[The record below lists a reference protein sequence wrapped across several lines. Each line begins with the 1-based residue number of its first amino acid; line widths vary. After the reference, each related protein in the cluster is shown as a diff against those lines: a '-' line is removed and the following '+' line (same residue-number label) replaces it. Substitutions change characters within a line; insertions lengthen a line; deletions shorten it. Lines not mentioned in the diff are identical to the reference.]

1 MNIAVNTIS
10 EQLKNQIRD
19 AAFDARAHKGEV
31 LSADQ
36 RTHFKDKIKKLL
48 RERDAVLVVHYYVD
62 SELQILAE
70 ETGGCVS
77 DSLEMA
83 RFGYEHPAS
92 TVVVAGVKFMGET
105 AKILSPEKKILLVE
119 DKADCSLDLGCPAE
133 QFSAYCDQHPDR
145 EVVVYANTSAA
156 VKARADWVATSSI
169 ALKLIK
175 HLHEQGKKVLWAPDK
190 YLGDYV
196 QRQTGAD
203 MIMWDAACVVHEEFK
218 ATALQSLMKQQPDAK
233 VLVHPESP
241 ADVIA
246 LADVVGSTS
255 QLIQA
260 SKDLGAKKYIVA
272 TEMGIYHKMKQVAG
286 AGIELMPAPT
296 AGEGATCESC
306 ANCPWMKM
314 NDLKKMANVLEY
326 GSNEILIDEAVRKQ
340 AQVSLKRMVEFG
352 KKAGVTGRSSH

>member
-1 MNIAVNTIS
+1 M
-10 EQLKNQIRD
+10 
-19 AAFDARAHKGEV
+19 
-31 LSADQ
+31 
-36 RTHFKDKIKKLL
+36 
-48 RERDAVLVVHYYVD
+48 
-62 SELQILAE
+62 
-70 ETGGCVS
+70 
-77 DSLEMA
+77 
-83 RFGYEHPAS
+83 
-92 TVVVAGVKFMGET
+92 
-105 AKILSPEKKILLVE
+105 
-119 DKADCSLDLGCPAE
+119 
-133 QFSAYCDQHPDR
+133 
-145 EVVVYANTSAA
+145 
-156 VKARADWVATSSI
+156 
-169 ALKLIK
+169 
-175 HLHEQGKKVLWAPDK
+175 LWAPDK

>member
-1 MNIAVNTIS
+1 MNIAINGIS
-10 EQLKNQIRD
+10 EQLKTQIRD
-19 AAFDARAHKGEV
+19 AAFDARSHRGAL
-31 LSADQ
+31 LSDSEK
-36 RTHFKDKIKKLL
+36 THYREKIKQLL
-48 RERDAVLVVHYYVD
+48 IERDAVLVVHYYVD

-119 DKADCSLDLGCPAE
+119 NDADCSLDLGCPAE
-133 QFSAYCDQHPDR
+133 QFSEFCDQHPDR

-196 QRQTGAD
+196 QRQTDAD

-218 ATALQSLMKQQPDAK
+218 ADALQALKKQLPEAK

-246 LADVVGSTS
+246 LADSVGSTS

-260 SKDLGAKKYIVA
+260 AKDLGAKKYIVA

-286 AGIELMPAPT
+286 DDIELLPAPT

-314 NDLKKMANVLEY
+314 NDLAKMADVLEN
-326 GSNEILIDEAVRKQ
+326 SQSEILIDEAVRKQ
-340 AQVSLKRMVEFG
+340 AEVSLKRMVEFG
-352 KKAGVTGRSSH
+352 KSAGVTGRSSH